1 MKSAV
6 HFILIT
12 FLLRFFV
19 SCKSKTI
26 DTTIN
31 TDAPK
36 VAVKTTTVTYGEI
49 DDIVS
54 LNGKTVFLKKDAVIS
69 SITGYV
75 KKVNVQYG
83 DEVHKND
90 LLFEIQTKENRALEN
105 SGLVQELASLKSGI
119 VSILAPSDGIIS
131 DLNANSTGMFV
142 AEGAQ
147 LCTIVANKEITV
159 LVNVPYQYNKWIKIN
174 KACKII
180 LPDSTFLDG
189 NIVKIMPLINAVT
202 QTQDV
207 LIKVRDNRQV
217 PENLNVIVQFVRS
230 SHSNAMLIPKEALL
244 TNEAQQAFWV
254 MKILHDSLAINVPV
268 KKGFENNRMVEI
280 FSPDISVNDT
290 LISEGAYGLP
300 DSTIVKVVK

>member
-105 SGLVQELASLKSGI
+105 SGLDQELASLKSGI

-230 SHSNAMLIPKEALL
+230 NHSNAMLIPKEALL

-280 FSPDISVNDT
+280 FSPDISGNDT

>member
-230 SHSNAMLIPKEALL
+230 NHSNAMLIPKEALL

>member
-31 TDAPK
+31 TDVPK
-36 VAVKTTTVTYGEI
+36 VAVKTTTVIYGEI

-230 SHSNAMLIPKEALL
+230 NHSNAMLIPKEALL

>member
-12 FLLRFFV
+12 FLLGFFV

-105 SGLVQELASLKSGI
+105 SGLDQELASLKSGI

>member
-6 HFILIT
+6 NFILIT
-12 FLLRFFV
+12 FLLGFFV

-230 SHSNAMLIPKEALL
+230 NHSNAMLIPKEALL

>member
-31 TDAPK
+31 TDVPK
-36 VAVKTTTVTYGEI
+36 VAVKTTTVIYGEI

>member
-105 SGLVQELASLKSGI
+105 SGLDQELASLKSGI

-230 SHSNAMLIPKEALL
+230 NHSNAMLIPKEALL